1 MPWRLK
7 PRRTYKRGLPAGGFV
22 AIDVVQTRS
31 IWRGRLYEG
40 KLVVERRSTSRRKGH
55 TPPVVGQAWGR
66 TVEEVVQQLLPAAQY
81 NPAIGA
87 AILRLETV

>member
-7 PRRTYKRGLPAGGFV
+7 PHRAYKRGLPAGGFV

-31 IWRGRLYEG
+31 MWRGRMYEG
-40 KLVVERRSTSRRKGH
+40 KLVVERRARSRRRGH
-55 TPPVVGQAWGR
+55 APPVVGQAWGR

-87 AILRLETV
+87 AILRLEPV

>member
-7 PRRTYKRGLPAGGFV
+7 VRRAYTRALPAGGFV

-31 IWRGRLYEG
+31 IWRGRMYEG
-40 KLVVERRSTSRRKGH
+40 KLVVERRAKTRRSGH
-55 TPPVVGQAWGR
+55 APPIVGHAWGR
-66 TVEEVVQQLLPAAQY
+66 TVEEVVQQLLPSAQY

-87 AILRLETV
+87 AILRLEPV

>member
-1 MPWRLK
+1 MEIEVTPRL
-7 PRRTYKRGLPAGGFV
+7 
-22 AIDVVQTRS
+22 QTRATRRRICGDRRRPDAS

-55 TPPVVGQAWGR
+55 APPVVGQAWGR

-87 AILRLETV
+87 AILRLEPV

>member
-7 PRRTYKRGLPAGGFV
+7 SRRTYKRGLPAGGFV

-40 KLVVERRSTSRRKGH
+40 KLVVERRSTCRRQGH

>member
-1 MPWRLK
+1 MPWRSK
-7 PRRTYKRGLPAGGFV
+7 PRRAYTRGLPAGGFV
-22 AIDVVQTRS
+22 AIDVLQTRS

-40 KLVVERRSTSRRKGH
+40 RLIVERRLRSRRKGH
-55 TPPVVGQAWGR
+55 VPPVIGRAWGR

-87 AILRLETV
+87 AIMRLAPV